1 MTQSVAFRTYVAAED
16 HGRANFYAL
25 ISRLFAAPP
34 DAALLSAIASSPPLP
49 TEDDGAPLA
58 MAWSKLIA
66 ASGVVDETSTREEYE
81 SLFGG
86 VGKAQVNLHGSHHLT
101 GFMMEKPL
109 AALRSD
115 LTTLGFARLESQTL
129 TEDHLASLCEIMR
142 ILIIGGDGI
151 APLLISEQRRFF
163 EAHLSSWFERCFA
176 AISDSSLANYYKV
189 GAQFGN
195 EFLRIERES
204 FSVDS

>member
-1 MTQSVAFRTYVAAED
+1 MTQSVAFRPYVAAED

-25 ISRLFAAPP
+25 VSRLFAAPP

-58 MAWSKLIA
+58 LAWSKLIA
-66 ASGVVDETSTREEYE
+66 ASGLVDEAVTRDEYE
-81 SLFGG
+81 ALFGG
-86 VGKAQVNLHGSHHLT
+86 VGKAHVNLHGSHHLT

-115 LTTLGFARLESQTL
+115 LTTLGFARLASQTL

-142 ILIIGGDGI
+142 ILIIGSDGV

-163 EAHLSSWFERCFA
+163 EAHLSPWFERCFA
-176 AISDSSLANYYKV
+176 AISDSAFANYYKV
-189 GAQFGN
+189 GAQFGV
-195 EFLRIERES
+195 EFLRVERES
-204 FSVDS
+204 FLVDS